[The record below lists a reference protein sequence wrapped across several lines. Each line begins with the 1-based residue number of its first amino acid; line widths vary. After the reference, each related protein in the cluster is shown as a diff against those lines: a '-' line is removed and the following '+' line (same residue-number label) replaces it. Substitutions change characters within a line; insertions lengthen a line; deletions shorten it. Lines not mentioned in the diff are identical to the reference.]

1 MIPLSFAQQRLWF
14 LHRYEGPSA
23 TYNMPMSVR
32 LTGVVDV
39 AALRAAVE
47 DVVARHESL
56 RTVFAEIDGVPGQRV
71 LDLDEVALPVSIDDL
86 DASDVPAALLRAAQ
100 YGFELTSEIPLRVNV
115 FRSGP
120 DECVVLLVVH
130 HIAGDGWSLAPLM
143 RDLSQAYAARSAGR
157 APGWEPLPVQ
167 YVDYTLWQRELLGD
181 REDPESLIS
190 RQLDYWRTELAGL
203 PAVLPLPTDRP
214 RPPVASY
221 RGDVVPLEIDA
232 RTRGAV
238 ERLARRAGTTVSMV
252 LQAGLAVLL
261 SKSGAGQDIAIGTP
275 IAGRTEEALSDLVGF
290 FVNTWVLRA
299 TVTPAMSGTELLEQ
313 VREKALAAYEN
324 QDAPFELLVELL
336 HPVRSP
342 GHHPLFQVSL
352 AFQNTELPDLR
363 LAQARIESVPVATGT
378 SRFDLFFSIADDA
391 GSDSGWR
398 GFIEYATDLFDRATI
413 EVLAARFVR
422 VLAQLAAD
430 PAVTVG
436 SVELLD
442 AAERQRIVRV
452 WNDTA
457 VAVPHQ
463 TVPELFGDQA
473 VRTPDA
479 VAVVCGAQQLTYREL
494 DVRANH
500 LAHELIW
507 RGVGPDRVVAV
518 ALPRSVELVVA
529 LLAVSKA
536 GGAYLPLDAEY
547 PVERLEFMLADAAP
561 VVLITDAASAETLP
575 DSGIPRLFIDR
586 SAISRTDT
594 GRPGIAG
601 TLHGHNLA
609 YLIYTSGSTGLP
621 KGVATTHRNVVN
633 LVRQAWSI
641 GPDDRTLVHSS
652 IAFDGST
659 YEIWPTLAGG
669 GTLVLAEQQRSD
681 IGEMA
686 RLIQAHRVTRM
697 FTTPALLPALVE
709 YAQPLRDN
717 PFAPLRQLI
726 AGGSVLSAAV
736 VRAVHAIHPDVEVVN
751 GYGPTETTVF
761 ATLCVASHGQAGE
774 SVPIGAPLSNV
785 RAYVLDSGLSP
796 VPIGV
801 AGELYVG
808 GAQLARGYHGR
819 AGSTAARFVADP
831 FGADGERLY
840 RTGDVV
846 RWTASGELVF
856 VGRVDDQVKIRGFR
870 VEPGEIE
877 SVLAS
882 HPLVSQAV
890 VVARAAGERG
900 QQLVGYVVPTDSAD
914 SGTGEEELVEQ
925 WRRVYADLYGGAE
938 YAESAQQAG
947 FGADFSGWNSS
958 YSGSAIAIEQ
968 MREWRSAVVRRVQ
981 GLGLGRVLEI
991 GVGSG
996 LLLAQL
1002 APEAKEYWATD
1013 FAPATIAE
1021 LARGLA
1027 DSAADWVDR
1036 VSLSVQGADDV
1047 TGLPESYF
1055 DTIVVNSVVQY
1066 FPSEAYLRRVIEH
1079 AMRLLAPGGALF
1091 FGDIRNL
1098 ALLTEFATEV
1108 AITRGGSDTAAG
1120 VQERARRSISA
1131 EQELLVAPEYF
1142 AALSHVLDEIAV
1154 VDVELK
1160 RGFAVNELTRYR
1172 YDVVLR
1178 KTPVQALSVA
1188 DAPRMRFADRAAL
1201 ESVLQAHRGGRVR
1214 ITDIPHAGLV
1224 DAVAATRRI
1233 RAGRPVAGR
1242 EGLLGIET
1250 ILPATADRAGLLPED
1265 LHILGRRLG
1274 FTTAVTWSAQSD
1286 CVEAIFVDASIVDGE
1301 HLTDVFTAPD
1311 SPADPARYTSKPHLG
1326 LLTAGLRRF
1335 VADRLP
1341 EFMIPAA
1348 VVVLDAMPLT
1358 VNGKVDRA
1366 ALPDPEF
1373 GSEAAYRAPRSER
1386 EQALAGLFAEVLG
1399 VARVGI
1405 DDNFFD
1411 LGGHSLLATRLVSRV
1426 RAVLGVELPIRVV
1439 FEAPTPAALAEQ
1451 LDGGARVRPAVLAVR
1466 RPEQVP
1472 LSFAQRRL
1480 WFLHR
1485 YEGPSATYNI
1495 PIALRMTGALH
1506 VPALRAA
1513 VADVVGRHEAL
1524 RTVFPDVAGVP
1535 VQRVLDVDA
1544 AVVPVVVSEVADAEL
1559 AARAGEAARY
1569 GFDLAAEIPL
1579 RVSVFRCAPREFVLL
1594 LVVHH
1599 IAGDGWSLAPLFQD
1613 LVTAYTA
1620 RSQGSAP
1627 DWAPLPVQY
1636 VDYTLWQHELLGD
1649 RQDPESLISRQFDYW
1664 RNELAGLPAVLRLPT
1679 DRPRPP
1685 VATYRGDAV
1694 PLEIDARTRTLVER
1708 LARREDTTVSMVLQ
1722 AALAVLL
1729 SKLGAG
1735 QDIPIGSPIAGRTD
1749 EALSDLVG
1757 FFVNTWVLRTTVLP
1771 TASFAELLAQVKQK
1785 ALAAYE
1791 NQDAPFELLVELL
1804 HPVRSPAHHPLFQV
1818 SLALQNNELPDL
1830 GFLGAR
1836 IEPVALGTG
1845 TARFDLFFNI
1855 VDTPAGSGS
1864 GWGGFV
1870 EYATDLFDRETIDAM
1885 VARFV
1890 RVLGQLAA
1898 DPASTVGSVE
1908 ILDEAERQQILHA
1921 WNDTEAPVAHTT
1933 VPELFRSQVA
1943 RTPDAV
1949 AVVSGAVTL
1958 TYREL
1963 DAWAGSLAHELI
1975 GRGVRPDGVVAVAL
1989 PRSAEL
1995 IVALLAVLQ
2004 AGGAY
2009 LPLDP
2014 EYPVERLE
2022 FMLADAAP
2030 VVLVTD
2036 EPTAKVLPGNGTER
2050 LLMSRCETGG
2060 GRPEVT
2066 GLHGDNLAYLIYT
2079 SGSTGIPKGVTI
2091 THRNMVNHVGAAVTR
2106 LGTDGLSRVLASTST
2121 AFDVSVVEIFAP
2133 LCAGGTVD
2141 VVRDVLVLAEQD
2153 NWSGSMISTVPS
2165 AFAEVLNHSDT
2176 TIDAGTI
2183 IFAGEPLTASMV
2195 ERTRARIPG
2204 VEVVNGYGPT
2214 ETTVFAAMAVASAA
2228 SVGAAMP
2235 IGAPLPNLR
2244 AYVLDSGLSPVP
2256 VGVAGELYVGGA
2268 QLARGYHGRPGL
2280 TAARFVADPFG
2291 SMGERLY
2298 RTGDLVRWARAGVL
2312 EFVGRA
2318 DDQVKIR
2325 GFRVEPGEIESVL
2338 VSHPLVAQAVVVARE
2353 AGELGKQL
2361 VGYVVP
2367 AESASAAGGST
2378 SDAEVGHGEG
2388 ELVEQWRRVYEDL
2401 YSGAESGQQADFGAD
2416 FSGWNSSYS
2425 GSAIAIE
2432 QMREWRAHTVRRI
2445 RELGGGRVLEIG
2457 VGSGLLLAELAPEC
2471 KQYWATDFSA
2481 ATIAELER
2489 RLRDSG
2495 AEWIDRV
2502 SLRVQGA
2509 DDVTGLVEG
2518 SFDTVVVNSVVQ
2530 YFPSEK
2536 YLRRVIGHAL
2546 RLLAPGG
2553 ALFLGDIRNLALI
2566 EQFAT
2571 GVAIARGSA
2580 GDDPGTM
2587 RERVRRSISAEQELL
2602 VAPEYFAALAG
2613 RDDEIAVVNVELKR
2627 GSAVN
2632 ELTRYRYDVVL
2643 RKAPAQA
2650 ISVAA
2655 APHVE
2660 FRDRH
2665 SLEAV
2670 LQTHR
2675 GGSVRIT
2682 DIPHAGLV
2690 DDVAAARC
2698 LLAGE
2703 HVTGETG
2710 LLGTEAILPE
2720 RSGAALLPE
2729 DLHVL
2734 GERLGFTTAV
2744 TWSARPDRMDAVF
2757 LDPAITDGAHLTEVF
2772 TAQIPSSD
2780 PSRYTNNPSSGLLV
2794 AGVRAFLLS
2803 RLPEFMVPA
2812 AVLVLEQFPLTANG
2826 KLDRAALPDPEFV
2839 ATADY
2844 QAPRTEREQTLT
2856 ALYVEV
2862 LGLARVGIDD
2872 NFFALGGH
2880 SLLVTRLVSRI
2891 RAVLGVEVP
2900 IQVVFTAPTP
2910 AELAGQ
2916 LDNELTAYH
2925 FDPVLILK
2933 SSGSRKPIWCA
2944 PPGGGHGWGY
2954 RKLGR
2959 HLPDRPVY
2967 ALQSRGFDGEP
2978 MAQSFEEMVHDYVE
2992 QILLV
2997 QGAGPFHLLGW
3008 SHGGAVAHAVAAEL
3022 SRRGFEVGFL
3032 GLLDPQPAQA
3042 SDAPPEIDQDE
3053 MKEAFTSWMSDRLG
3067 DQLAESQVADLT
3079 ERLSRMI
3086 TNNIELYYRY
3096 DSPFFAGDATIF
3108 CATVDADGNS
3118 IAAATDRLTQLWR
3131 PHLGGVI
3138 QTFEVAHPHADFD
3151 RDEPMASIGRTMQ
3164 SLLESAE

>member
-1 MIPLSFAQQRLWF
+1 M
-14 LHRYEGPSA
+14 
-23 TYNMPMSVR
+23 
-32 LTGVVDV
+32 
-39 AALRAAVE
+39 
-47 DVVARHESL
+47 
-56 RTVFAEIDGVPGQRV
+56 
-71 LDLDEVALPVSIDDL
+71 
-86 DASDVPAALLRAAQ
+86 
-100 YGFELTSEIPLRVNV
+100 
-115 FRSGP
+115 
-120 DECVVLLVVH
+120 
-130 HIAGDGWSLAPLM
+130 
-143 RDLSQAYAARSAGR
+143 
-157 APGWEPLPVQ
+157 
-167 YVDYTLWQRELLGD
+167 
-181 REDPESLIS
+181 
-190 RQLDYWRTELAGL
+190 
-203 PAVLPLPTDRP
+203 
-214 RPPVASY
+214 
-221 RGDVVPLEIDA
+221 
-232 RTRGAV
+232 
-238 ERLARRAGTTVSMV
+238 
-252 LQAGLAVLL
+252 
-261 SKSGAGQDIAIGTP
+261 
-275 IAGRTEEALSDLVGF
+275 
-290 FVNTWVLRA
+290 
-299 TVTPAMSGTELLEQ
+299 
-313 VREKALAAYEN
+313 
-324 QDAPFELLVELL
+324 
-336 HPVRSP
+336 
-342 GHHPLFQVSL
+342 
-352 AFQNTELPDLR
+352 
-363 LAQARIESVPVATGT
+363 
-378 SRFDLFFSIADDA
+378 
-391 GSDSGWR
+391 
-398 GFIEYATDLFDRATI
+398 
-413 EVLAARFVR
+413 
-422 VLAQLAAD
+422 
-430 PAVTVG
+430 
-436 SVELLD
+436 
-442 AAERQRIVRV
+442 
-452 WNDTA
+452 
-457 VAVPHQ
+457 
-463 TVPELFGDQA
+463 
-473 VRTPDA
+473 
-479 VAVVCGAQQLTYREL
+479 
-494 DVRANH
+494 
-500 LAHELIW
+500 
-507 RGVGPDRVVAV
+507 
-518 ALPRSVELVVA
+518 
-529 LLAVSKA
+529 
-536 GGAYLPLDAEY
+536 
-547 PVERLEFMLADAAP
+547 
-561 VVLITDAASAETLP
+561 
-575 DSGIPRLFIDR
+575 
-586 SAISRTDT
+586 
-594 GRPGIAG
+594 
-601 TLHGHNLA
+601 
-609 YLIYTSGSTGLP
+609 
-621 KGVATTHRNVVN
+621 
-633 LVRQAWSI
+633 
-641 GPDDRTLVHSS
+641 
-652 IAFDGST
+652 
-659 YEIWPTLAGG
+659 
-669 GTLVLAEQQRSD
+669 
-681 IGEMA
+681 
-686 RLIQAHRVTRM
+686 
-697 FTTPALLPALVE
+697 
-709 YAQPLRDN
+709 
-717 PFAPLRQLI
+717 
-726 AGGSVLSAAV
+726 
-736 VRAVHAIHPDVEVVN
+736 
-751 GYGPTETTVF
+751 
-761 ATLCVASHGQAGE
+761 
-774 SVPIGAPLSNV
+774 
-785 RAYVLDSGLSP
+785 
-796 VPIGV
+796 
-801 AGELYVG
+801 
-808 GAQLARGYHGR
+808 
-819 AGSTAARFVADP
+819 
-831 FGADGERLY
+831 
-840 RTGDVV
+840 
-846 RWTASGELVF
+846 
-856 VGRVDDQVKIRGFR
+856 
-870 VEPGEIE
+870 
-877 SVLAS
+877 
-882 HPLVSQAV
+882 
-890 VVARAAGERG
+890 
-900 QQLVGYVVPTDSAD
+900 
-914 SGTGEEELVEQ
+914 
-925 WRRVYADLYGGAE
+925 
-938 YAESAQQAG
+938 
-947 FGADFSGWNSS
+947 
-958 YSGSAIAIEQ
+958 
-968 MREWRSAVVRRVQ
+968 
-981 GLGLGRVLEI
+981 
-991 GVGSG
+991 
-996 LLLAQL
+996 
-1002 APEAKEYWATD
+1002 
-1013 FAPATIAE
+1013 
-1021 LARGLA
+1021 
-1027 DSAADWVDR
+1027 
-1036 VSLSVQGADDV
+1036 
-1047 TGLPESYF
+1047 
-1055 DTIVVNSVVQY
+1055 
-1066 FPSEAYLRRVIEH
+1066 
-1079 AMRLLAPGGALF
+1079 
-1091 FGDIRNL
+1091 
-1098 ALLTEFATEV
+1098 
-1108 AITRGGSDTAAG
+1108 
-1120 VQERARRSISA
+1120 
-1131 EQELLVAPEYF
+1131 
-1142 AALSHVLDEIAV
+1142 
-1154 VDVELK
+1154 
-1160 RGFAVNELTRYR
+1160 
-1172 YDVVLR
+1172 
-1178 KTPVQALSVA
+1178 
-1188 DAPRMRFADRAAL
+1188 
-1201 ESVLQAHRGGRVR
+1201 
-1214 ITDIPHAGLV
+1214 
-1224 DAVAATRRI
+1224 
-1233 RAGRPVAGR
+1233 
-1242 EGLLGIET
+1242 
-1250 ILPATADRAGLLPED
+1250 
-1265 LHILGRRLG
+1265 
-1274 FTTAVTWSAQSD
+1274 
-1286 CVEAIFVDASIVDGE
+1286 
-1301 HLTDVFTAPD
+1301 
-1311 SPADPARYTSKPHLG
+1311 
-1326 LLTAGLRRF
+1326 
-1335 VADRLP
+1335 
-1341 EFMIPAA
+1341 
-1348 VVVLDAMPLT
+1348 
-1358 VNGKVDRA
+1358 
-1366 ALPDPEF
+1366 
-1373 GSEAAYRAPRSER
+1373 
-1386 EQALAGLFAEVLG
+1386 
-1399 VARVGI
+1399 
-1405 DDNFFD
+1405 
-1411 LGGHSLLATRLVSRV
+1411 
-1426 RAVLGVELPIRVV
+1426 
-1439 FEAPTPAALAEQ
+1439 
-1451 LDGGARVRPAVLAVR
+1451 R

-1495 PIALRMTGALH
+1495 PIALRMTGALD

-1535 VQRVLDVDA
+1535 VQRVLDIDA
-1544 AVVPVVVSEVADAEL
+1544 AVAPVLVSEVADDEL
-1559 AARAGEAARY
+1559 EARAGEAARH
-1569 GFDLAAEIPL
+1569 GFDLASEIPV
-1579 RVSVFRCAPREFVLL
+1579 RVSVFRCAPEEFVLL

-1627 DWAPLPVQY
+1627 DWVPLPVQY

-1664 RNELAGLPAVLRLPT
+1664 RSELAGLPAVLRLPT

-1685 VATYRGDAV
+1685 VATYRGDTA

-1771 TASFAELLAQVKQK
+1771 TASFTELLHQVRGK

-1855 VDTPAGSGS
+1855 VDTPSGSGS

-1885 VARFV
+1885 VARFG
-1890 RVLGQLAA
+1890 RVLRQLAA
-1898 DPASTVGSVE
+1898 DPAVTVGSVE
-1908 ILDEAERQQILHA
+1908 ILDEAERRQILHA

-1943 RTPDAV
+1943 RTPDGL

-1963 DAWAGSLAHELI
+1963 AAWADSLAHELI

-2036 EPTAKVLPGNGTER
+2036 EPTAKVLPGNGTQQ
-2050 LLMSRCETGG
+2050 LLMGRYETARPDV
-2060 GRPEVT
+2060 GRPDVA
-2066 GLHGDNLAYLIYT
+2066 GLHGHNLAYLIYT

-2106 LGTDGLSRVLASTST
+2106 LGAEGLSRVLASTST

-2165 AFAEVLNHSDT
+2165 AFAEVLNHTDT

-2183 IFAGEPLTASMV
+2183 IFAGEPLTAAVV

-2214 ETTVFAAMAVASAA
+2214 ETTVFAAMAVASAV
-2228 SVGAAMP
+2228 SVGAALP
-2235 IGAPLPNLR
+2235 IGSPLPNLR

-2280 TAARFVADPFG
+2280 TAARFVADPFN
-2291 SMGERLY
+2291 STGERLY
-2298 RTGDLVRWARAGVL
+2298 RTGDLVRWARTGVL

-2338 VSHPLVAQAVVVARE
+2338 VSHPLVAQAVVVARD

-2367 AESASAAGGST
+2367 AETAAAGGVST
-2378 SDAEVGHGEG
+2378 SDADAVHGES

-2401 YSGAESGQQADFGAD
+2401 YAESGQQADFGAD

-2432 QMREWRAHTVRRI
+2432 QMREWRSHTVRRI
-2445 RELGGGRVLEIG
+2445 RELGAGRVLEIG
-2457 VGSGLLLAELAPEC
+2457 VGSGLLLAELAPES
-2471 KQYWATDFSA
+2471 KEYWATDFSA
-2481 ATIAELER
+2481 ATIAELAR

-2495 AEWIDRV
+2495 ADWIDRV

-2509 DDVTGLVEG
+2509 DDVTGLVEN
-2518 SFDTVVVNSVVQ
+2518 SFDTVVLNSVVQ
-2530 YFPSEK
+2530 YFPSET

-2553 ALFLGDIRNLALI
+2553 ALFLGDIRNLALV
-2566 EQFAT
+2566 EEFAT
-2571 GVAIARGSA
+2571 GVAIARGS
-2580 GDDPGTM
+2580 GDDDPGTTW
-2587 RERVRRSISAEQELL
+2587 ERVRRSIAAEQELL
-2602 VAPEYFAALAG
+2602 VAPEYFQALAG
-2613 RDDEIAVVNVELKR
+2613 LEDEIAVVDVELKR
-2627 GSAVN
+2627 GWAVN

-2655 APHVE
+2655 APHVG
-2660 FRDRH
+2660 FSDCD

-2670 LQTHR
+2670 LHAHR

-2698 LLAGE
+2698 LRAGE

-2710 LLGTEAILPE
+2710 LLGTETILPE
-2720 RSGAALLPE
+2720 PADRAGAALLPE

-2744 TWSARPDRMDAVF
+2744 TWSARPDCMDAVF
-2757 LDPAITDGAHLTEVF
+2757 IDPVITDDAHLTEVF
-2772 TAQIPSSD
+2772 TAQIPAAD
-2780 PSRYTNNPSSGLLV
+2780 PSRYTNNPYSGLLV

-2844 QAPRTEREQTLT
+2844 RAPRTEREQTLT
-2856 ALYVEV
+2856 ALYAEV

-2872 NFFALGGH
+2872 NFFDLGGH

-2891 RAVLGVEVP
+2891 RAILGVEVP

-2954 RKLGR
+2954 RKLGS

-2978 MAQSFEEMVHDYVE
+2978 MATSFEEMVHDYVE

-2997 QGAGPFHLLGW
+2997 QDAGPFHLLGW

-3022 SRRGFEVGFL
+3022 ARRGFEVGFL
-3032 GLLDPQPAQA
+3032 GLLDPQPAQS

-3067 DQLAESQVADLT
+3067 DQLAASQVAELT
-3079 ERLSRMI
+3079 ERLARMI
-3086 TNNIELYYRY
+3086 TNNIGLYHRY
-3096 DSPFFAGDATIF
+3096 DSPFFSGDATIF

-3118 IAAATDRLTQLWR
+3118 IAAATEHLTQLWR

-3138 QTFEVAHPHADFD
+3138 ETFEVAHPHADFD
-3151 RDEPMASIGRTMQ
+3151 RDEPMAAIGRTMKT
-3164 SLLESAE
+3164 LLESAE